1 MLGTALMFLVIA
13 VIAGVLGFVVIV
25 GVAAFILKA
34 LFFVFLVMFVV
45 SLVRGRRSN
54 ISST

>member
-1 MLGTALMFLVIA
+1 MFLVIA